1 MTIEGTERRQRLLK
15 TLGTAFPAA
24 PLTIKKIAELLHV
37 SVRTVHYDLDLLT
50 EELAGSNMRICR
62 KAHKGVWLEQAA
74 PDKSQP
80 VAVENPVFMS
90 PKERRYHI
98 ILAMLGPGWHA
109 IDEMAAVLQISRNTL
124 LADLKPI
131 QEILERRGLTYESKR
146 GAGVRVGGSEQDIRD
161 MYIHIFA
168 RAEYD
173 FRAGVTAGEILPEQQ
188 PFYDYT
194 QALPLQEMAADLIGL
209 LNKYGI
215 LGNDMSTNRMICAL
229 AVQLRRLQQGYR
241 LRQQRQ
247 VEFLGNEGEALKA
260 LAKEIAAC
268 MTAYHQDAA
277 KAGEVQYIT
286 KELLH
291 SRIYLF
297 SVKGEKQQRQE
308 VNVSALELA
317 RKLVEYAQVWLGNIY
332 QNDDELIYNL
342 AMHLQP
348 AIERAR
354 FGIVLTNP
362 LLGQIKEQYQSLYMI
377 AHKAADKLTR
387 NMGIAFTEDEIG
399 YLTIHLGAAV
409 ERKRLLQNKKLEVLL
424 VCGNGVGTANLL
436 AMTLK
441 NHLPYIH
448 ISKILSLYKLEESA
462 LAGIDMVISTV
473 PLELEHVAVLRVS
486 PIATVEEIKV
496 IESQIA
502 YFYNKKFSDSGQITE
517 SKALGLPDLLSPEM
531 IELECEARDW
541 SEAVRSAGQILVKSG
556 AVSDG
561 YVERMVDCVR
571 EMGPYIVVCPGVA
584 MPHARYEDG
593 VNKVA
598 ISFLRLKKPVYFASR
613 EEKKPVDMLF
623 AFSTT
628 DDKAHLQLMQDLWLI
643 FNDKDTLNRL
653 RKSGS
658 KEEILGCIRERRWEG
673 AEFA

>member
-1 MTIEGTERRQRLLK
+1 MTIEGTERRQKLLK
-15 TLGTAFPAA
+15 TLGTAFPDA

-50 EELAGSNMRICR
+50 EELAGSSLRICR
-62 KAHKGVWLEQAA
+62 KAHKGVWLEQAT
-74 PDKSQP
+74 PDEKQA
-80 VAVENPVFMS
+80 AVENPVFMS

-98 ILAMLGPGWHA
+98 ILAMLEPGWHS
-109 IDEMAAVLQISRNTL
+109 IDYMAGALQISRNTL
-124 LADLKPI
+124 LADLKPV
-131 QEILERRGLTYESKR
+131 QEVLERRGLSYESKR
-146 GAGVRVGGSEQDIRD
+146 GAGIKVGGKEQDIRD

-173 FRAGVTAGEILPEQQ
+173 FRADSKNGEIQQEQAA
-188 PFYDYT
+188 FYEYAKD
-194 QALPLQEMAADLIGL
+194 LPLQALAADLIGL

-215 LGNDMSTNRMICAL
+215 LGNDASTNRMICAL
-229 AVQLRRLQQGYR
+229 AVQLRRLQQGFR
-241 LRQQRQ
+241 VRQQRQ
-247 VEFLGNEGEALKA
+247 VEFLGSEGEGLTALSA
-260 LAKEIAAC
+260 EIAAH
-268 MTAYHQDAA
+268 MTAYHQDTC
-277 KAGEVQYIT
+277 KAGEVQYIVR
-286 KELLH
+286 ELLH

-297 SVKGEKQQRQE
+297 TVTGEQRKD

-317 RKLVEYAQVWLGNIY
+317 RKLVEYAQVWLGDIY

-362 LLGQIKEQYQSLYMI
+362 LLGQIKEQYQSLYMV
-377 AHKAADKLTR
+377 AHKAADKLTQ

-409 ERKRLLQNKKLEVLL
+409 ERKRLRQDKKLEVLL

-441 NHLPYIH
+441 NHLQYIH
-448 ISKILSLYKLEESA
+448 IRRILSLYELDDKALE
-462 LAGIDMVISTV
+462 GIDMVISTV
-473 PLELEHVAVLRVS
+473 PLELESVALLRVS
-486 PIATVEEIKV
+486 PIATMEEIKV

-502 YFYNKKFSDSGQITE
+502 YFYNKKFSDGGQITE
-517 SKALGLPDLLSPEM
+517 SKALGLPELLSPEM
-531 IELECEARDW
+531 IELEKEAADW
-541 SEAVRSAGQILVKSG
+541 PEAVRSAGRILEKSG
-556 AVSDG
+556 AVTAG

-598 ISFLRLKKPVYFASR
+598 ISFLRLKKPVYFDSSSD
-613 EEKKPVDMLF
+613 KKPVDMLF

-628 DDKAHLQLMQDLWLI
+628 DEKAHLQLLQDLWMV
-643 FNDKDTLNRL
+643 FNDKATLSLL
-653 RKSGS
+653 RKGTS
-658 KEEILGCIRERRWEG
+658 KEEILGCIRERGWKS

>member
-1 MTIEGTERRQRLLK
+1 
-15 TLGTAFPAA
+15 
-24 PLTIKKIAELLHV
+24 
-37 SVRTVHYDLDLLT
+37 
-50 EELAGSNMRICR
+50 
-62 KAHKGVWLEQAA
+62 
-74 PDKSQP
+74 
-80 VAVENPVFMS
+80 
-90 PKERRYHI
+90 
-98 ILAMLGPGWHA
+98 
-109 IDEMAAVLQISRNTL
+109 
-124 LADLKPI
+124 
-131 QEILERRGLTYESKR
+131 
-146 GAGVRVGGSEQDIRD
+146 

-317 RKLVEYAQVWLGNIY
+317 RKLVEYAQVWLGDIY

-448 ISKILSLYKLEESA
+448 ISKIVSLYKLEESA

-531 IELECEARDW
+531 IELESEARDW

-556 AVSDG
+556 AVSDC

-628 DDKAHLQLMQDLWLI
+628 DENAHLQLMQDLWLI

-653 RKSGS
+653 RQSGS

>member
-317 RKLVEYAQVWLGNIY
+317 RKLVEYAQVWLGDIY

-473 PLELEHVAVLRVS
+473 PLELEHVAVLR
-486 PIATVEEIKV
+486 
-496 IESQIA
+496 
-502 YFYNKKFSDSGQITE
+502 
-517 SKALGLPDLLSPEM
+517 
-531 IELECEARDW
+531 
-541 SEAVRSAGQILVKSG
+541 
-556 AVSDG
+556 
-561 YVERMVDCVR
+561 
-571 EMGPYIVVCPGVA
+571 
-584 MPHARYEDG
+584 
-593 VNKVA
+593 
-598 ISFLRLKKPVYFASR
+598 
-613 EEKKPVDMLF
+613 
-623 AFSTT
+623 
-628 DDKAHLQLMQDLWLI
+628 
-643 FNDKDTLNRL
+643 
-653 RKSGS
+653 
-658 KEEILGCIRERRWEG
+658 
-673 AEFA
+673 